1 MMKMWRRVR
10 RRKMMMKRMGAVAR
24 RTMDLGSRL
33 SMATLL
39 ILMTKRGTETMM
51 RLETK
56 RMTMTMLKMRRRRR
70 RRKAGGRRGNWRE
83 RRKEGRRRSLRARSK
98 KTKYNLITCVCLL
111 FVANKENREHLLS
124 YHLFINFLQYST
136 NRLLIDF

>member
-1 MMKMWRRVR
+1 
-10 RRKMMMKRMGAVAR
+10 MMKRTRAVGR

-51 RLETK
+51 RPETK
-56 RMTMTMLKMRRRRR
+56 RMTMTMLKMRRTRRS
-70 RRKAGGRRGNWRE
+70 KAGERRGNWRE
-83 RRKEGRRRSLRARSK
+83 RRKEGRRRSPRARSK
-98 KTKYNLITCVCLL
+98 TTKYNLITCVCLL

-124 YHLFINFLQYST
+124 YHLFVNFLQYST